1 MEKVDAVREQA
12 LKILIKV
19 LEDKAYSNI
28 LIKNLGQKFSVL
40 DRSFITEIV
49 YGTLKWRLKIDNA
62 IAQLSK
68 VRQDKISVPIIN
80 ILRLGIYQIEFMDK
94 VPPSA
99 AVDEC
104 VKLAKK
110 YSNIGAAK
118 YVNAILRNY
127 IRNHDDITY
136 PKKEENIIK
145 FLSVFYSYPE
155 WLVEKL
161 VQELGPLFTEE
172 FLKASNSVPAL
183 TVRVNNLK
191 TDKKSLIKKLSQ
203 SGIEASD
210 SQYISDALILK
221 NVPGIESMEEYRKG
235 YFSVQDESSMLA
247 ALILSPKPGEF
258 VMDVCSAPGTK
269 STYIAE
275 LMENKGTI
283 LSGDVSINKLKLV
296 DENAKRLGINII
308 RTINSDASKTK
319 SEYLGKADRLLIDA
333 PCSGFGLMRKKP
345 EIRWNRALDDIQEI
359 EALQEAILN
368 ASSKY
373 LKIGGIMV
381 YSTCTVLR
389 EENLDM
395 VHRFLNNNR
404 NFIMEDITDLIPD
417 KLRKEN
423 CRNGYLE
430 LYPNVHG
437 IDGFFI
443 SRLKRVK

>member
-1 MEKVDAVREQA
+1 MDRVDAVREQA

-28 LIKNLGQKFSVL
+28 LIKNLGQKYSVL

-68 VRQDKISVPIIN
+68 VRQDKISIPIIN
-80 ILRLGIYQIEFMDK
+80 ILRLGIYQIDFMDK

-110 YSNIGAAK
+110 YSNIGAAN
-118 YVNAILRNY
+118 YVNAILRSY
-127 IRNHDDITY
+127 IRKHDTITY
-136 PKKEENIIK
+136 PKKEENIIS

-161 VQELGPLFTEE
+161 VDELGPQFTEE
-172 FLKASNSVPAL
+172 FLKASNNVPGL
-183 TVRVNNLK
+183 TVRVNRLK
-191 TDKKSLIKKLSQ
+191 TGRQSLSALLSQ
-203 SGIEASD
+203 NGIEPSHG
-210 SQYISDALILK
+210 QYISDALVLK
-221 NVPGIESMEEYRKG
+221 NVPGIENMGEYRKG

-275 LMENKGTI
+275 LMENKGTV

-296 DENAKRLGINII
+296 DENAKRLGIKII
-308 RTINSDASKTK
+308 RTINSDASKTI
-319 SEYLGKADRLLIDA
+319 SEYSGKADRLLIDA

-345 EIRWNRALDDIQEI
+345 EIRWNRTFDDIQNI
-359 EALQEAILN
+359 GAVQEAILN

-381 YSTCTVLR
+381 YSTCTVLE
-389 EENLDM
+389 EENLGM
-395 VHRFLNNNR
+395 VQRFLNNNR
-404 NFIMEDITDLIPD
+404 NFVMEDITDLIPD
-417 KLRKEN
+417 KLRNEN
-423 CRNGYLE
+423 CRNGYLN